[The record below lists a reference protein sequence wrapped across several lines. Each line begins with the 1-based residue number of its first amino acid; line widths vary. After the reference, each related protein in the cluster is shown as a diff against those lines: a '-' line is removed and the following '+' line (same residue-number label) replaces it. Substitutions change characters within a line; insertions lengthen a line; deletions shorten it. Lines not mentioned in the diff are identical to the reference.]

1 MFYLFNNLCTMKINV
16 RCLYVIFSMLCLN
29 QVVCGDVFSWL
40 RAFFKE
46 DNIVLNEKLRNYF
59 FQNLEQQDDYETQK
73 VFSLKGV
80 TTEEACTSCINQL
93 LSFSKDDLKQL
104 LCTIYT
110 EGYCPKNKNSLT
122 VLITLLS
129 MVMKI
134 KITGKVDTKKEGTYT
149 ITYTVEDAAGN
160 KSTVTRTVIVE

>member
-1 MFYLFNNLCTMKINV
+1 MKINM
-16 RCLYVIFSMLCLN
+16 RCLYIIFSMLCLN
-29 QVVCGDVFSWL
+29 QVVYGDIFSRL

-59 FQNLEQQDDYETQK
+59 FQNFQNLEKQEAYETQK
-73 VFSLKGV
+73 VFFLKGV
-80 TTEEACTSCINQL
+80 TSEEACASCINLL

-104 LCTIYT
+104 LYTIYA

-134 KITGKVDTKKEGTYT
+134 KITEDSPQFDPNTKLFNAEIEHLTKIAKEL
-149 ITYTVEDAAGN
+149 
-160 KSTVTRTVIVE
+160 